1 MLIIPI
7 FVPHAGCPHDCC
19 FCDQKK
25 ISGHK
30 EPPSAEEIKKTVDT
44 YLDIIKNY
52 SVVQIAFF
60 GGSFT
65 AIPREMQEMFLK
77 TVNPYIKD
85 GLVDSIR
92 LSTRP
97 DYIDGETLSMLKEYS
112 VKTIELGAQ
121 SMDDDVLLASGRGHT
136 AADTACAADLIRAY
150 GFELGLQTMTGLPG
164 ASYESDLYTADRIIE
179 LKPQI
184 VRIYPTVVIRD
195 TFLHK
200 MYDKGIYKPP
210 SLEKT
215 VDLCAELMVKYTNKN
230 VKVIRMGLQSS
241 DGISIGGDIVAGPYH
256 PAFGQLVK
264 SRIAYDKLAKM
275 AEIERANS
283 VDGNESGVFTAS
295 VPYKE
300 LSDYI
305 GQKNQNVIKLKEQ
318 FGYEKVIIKP
328 IN

>member
-30 EPPSAEEIKKTVDT
+30 EPPSVEEIKKTVDS

-65 AIPREMQEMFLK
+65 AIPREMQEMFLQA
-77 TVNPYIKD
+77 VNPYIRE
-85 GLVDSIR
+85 GLVDSLR

-97 DYIDGETLSMLKEYS
+97 DYIDGETLSMLKSYS

-121 SMDDDVLLASGRGHT
+121 SMDDDVLIASGRGHT
-136 AADTACAADLIRAY
+136 STDTARAAELIRAY

-164 ASYESDLYTADRIIE
+164 ASYESDLYTADRIID
-179 LKPQI
+179 LNPQL

-200 MYDKGIYKPP
+200 MYEKGTYNPP
-210 SLEKT
+210 SLDKT
-215 VDLCAELMVKYTNKN
+215 IDLCAELMIKYENKK

-241 DGISIGGDIVAGPYH
+241 DGISVGEDVVAGPYH

-275 AEIERANS
+275 AEDNLANGKDDS
-283 VDGNESGVFTAS
+283 ESRVFTAS

-305 GQKNQNVIKLKEQ
+305 GQKNVNVIRLKEQ

-328 IN
+328 IK

>member
-30 EPPSAEEIKKTVDT
+30 EPPSVEEIKKTVDS

-65 AIPREMQEMFLK
+65 AIPREMQEMFLQA
-77 TVNPYIKD
+77 VNPYIRE
-85 GLVDSIR
+85 GLVDSLR

-97 DYIDGETLSMLKEYS
+97 DYIDGETLSMLKSYS

-121 SMDDDVLLASGRGHT
+121 SMDDDVLIASGRGHT
-136 AADTACAADLIRAY
+136 SADTARAAELIRAY

-164 ASYESDLYTADRIIE
+164 ASYESDLYTADRIID
-179 LKPQI
+179 LNPQL

-200 MYDKGIYKPP
+200 MYEKGTYNPP
-210 SLEKT
+210 SLDKT
-215 VDLCAELMVKYTNKN
+215 IDLCAELMIKYENKK

-241 DGISIGGDIVAGPYH
+241 DGISVGGDVVAGPYH

-275 AEIERANS
+275 AEDNLANGKDDS
-283 VDGNESGVFTAS
+283 ESRVFTAS

-305 GQKNQNVIKLKEQ
+305 GQKNVNVIRLKEQ

-328 IN
+328 IK

>member
-30 EPPSAEEIKKTVDT
+30 EPPSVEEIKKTVDS

-65 AIPREMQEMFLK
+65 AIPREMQEMFLQA
-77 TVNPYIKD
+77 VNPYIRE
-85 GLVDSIR
+85 GLVDSVR

-97 DYIDGETLSMLKEYS
+97 DYIDGETLSMLKSYS

-121 SMDDDVLLASGRGHT
+121 SMDDDVLIASGRGHT
-136 AADTACAADLIRAY
+136 SADTARAAELIRAY

-164 ASYESDLYTADRIIE
+164 ASYESDLYTADRIID
-179 LKPQI
+179 LNPQL

-200 MYDKGIYKPP
+200 MYEKGTYNPP
-210 SLEKT
+210 SLDKT
-215 VDLCAELMVKYTNKN
+215 IDLCAKLMIKYENKK

-241 DGISIGGDIVAGPYH
+241 DGISVGEDVVAGPYH

-275 AEIERANS
+275 AEDNLANGKDDS
-283 VDGNESGVFTAS
+283 ESRVFTAS

-305 GQKNQNVIKLKEQ
+305 GQKNVNVIRLKEQ

-328 IN
+328 IK

>member
-30 EPPSAEEIKKTVDT
+30 EPPSVEEIKKTVDS

-65 AIPREMQEMFLK
+65 AIPREMQEMFLQA
-77 TVNPYIKD
+77 VNPYIRE
-85 GLVDSIR
+85 GLVDSVR

-97 DYIDGETLSMLKEYS
+97 DYIDGETLSMLKSYS

-121 SMDDDVLLASGRGHT
+121 SMDDDVLIASGRGHT
-136 AADTACAADLIRAY
+136 SADTARAAELIRAY

-164 ASYESDLYTADRIIE
+164 ASYESDLYTADRIID
-179 LKPQI
+179 LNPQL

-200 MYDKGIYKPP
+200 MYEKGTYNPP
-210 SLEKT
+210 SLDKT
-215 VDLCAELMVKYTNKN
+215 IDLCAELMIKYENKK

-241 DGISIGGDIVAGPYH
+241 DGISVGGDVVAGPYH

-275 AEIERANS
+275 AEDNLANGKDDS
-283 VDGNESGVFTAS
+283 ESRVFTAS

-305 GQKNQNVIKLKEQ
+305 GQKNVNVIRLKEQ

-328 IN
+328 IK

>member
-30 EPPSAEEIKKTVDT
+30 EPPSVEEIKKTVDS

-65 AIPREMQEMFLK
+65 AIPREMQEMFLQA
-77 TVNPYIKD
+77 VNPYIRE
-85 GLVDSIR
+85 GLVDSVR

-97 DYIDGETLSMLKEYS
+97 DYIDGETLSMLKSYS

-121 SMDDDVLLASGRGHT
+121 SMDDDVLIASGRGHT
-136 AADTACAADLIRAY
+136 SADTARAAELIRAY

-164 ASYESDLYTADRIIE
+164 ASYESDLYTADRIID
-179 LKPQI
+179 LNPQL

-200 MYDKGIYKPP
+200 MYEKGTYNPP
-210 SLEKT
+210 SLDKT
-215 VDLCAELMVKYTNKN
+215 IDLCAKLMIKYENKK

-241 DGISIGGDIVAGPYH
+241 DGISVGGDVVAGPYH

-275 AEIERANS
+275 AEDNLANGKDDS
-283 VDGNESGVFTAS
+283 ESRVFTAS

-305 GQKNQNVIKLKEQ
+305 GQKNVNVIRLKEQ

-328 IN
+328 IK

>member
-30 EPPSAEEIKKTVDT
+30 EPPSVEEIKKTVDS

-65 AIPREMQEMFLK
+65 AIPREMQEMFLQA
-77 TVNPYIKD
+77 VNPYIRE
-85 GLVDSIR
+85 GLVDSVR

-97 DYIDGETLSMLKEYS
+97 DYIDGETLSMLKSYS

-121 SMDDDVLLASGRGHT
+121 SMDDDVLIASGRGHT
-136 AADTACAADLIRAY
+136 SADTARAAELIRAY

-164 ASYESDLYTADRIIE
+164 ASYESDLYTADRIID
-179 LKPQI
+179 LNPQL

-200 MYDKGIYKPP
+200 MYEKGTYNPP
-210 SLEKT
+210 SLDKT
-215 VDLCAELMVKYTNKN
+215 IDLCAELMIKYENKK

-241 DGISIGGDIVAGPYH
+241 DGISVGGDVVAGPYH

-275 AEIERANS
+275 AEDNLAKGKDDS
-283 VDGNESGVFTAS
+283 ESRVFTAS

-305 GQKNQNVIKLKEQ
+305 GQKNVNVIRLKEQ

-328 IN
+328 IK

>member
-30 EPPSAEEIKKTVDT
+30 EPPSVEEIKKTVDS

-65 AIPREMQEMFLK
+65 AIPREMQEMFLQA
-77 TVNPYIKD
+77 VNPYIRE
-85 GLVDSIR
+85 GLVDSVR

-97 DYIDGETLSMLKEYS
+97 DYIDGETLSMLKSYS

-121 SMDDDVLLASGRGHT
+121 SMDDDVLIASGRGHT
-136 AADTACAADLIRAY
+136 SADTARAAELIRAY

-164 ASYESDLYTADRIIE
+164 ASYESDLYTADRIID
-179 LKPQI
+179 LNPQL

-200 MYDKGIYKPP
+200 MYENGTYNPP
-210 SLEKT
+210 SLDKT
-215 VDLCAELMVKYTNKN
+215 IDLCAELMIKYENKK

-241 DGISIGGDIVAGPYH
+241 DGISVGGDVVAGPYH

-264 SRIAYDKLAKM
+264 SRIAYDKLAKK
-275 AEIERANS
+275 AEDNLANGKDDS
-283 VDGNESGVFTAS
+283 ESRVFTAS

-305 GQKNQNVIKLKEQ
+305 GQKNVNVIRLKEQ

-328 IN
+328 IK

>member
-30 EPPSAEEIKKTVDT
+30 EPPSVEEIKKTVDS

-65 AIPREMQEMFLK
+65 AIPREMQEMFLQA
-77 TVNPYIKD
+77 VNPYIRE
-85 GLVDSIR
+85 GLVDSVR

-97 DYIDGETLSMLKEYS
+97 DYIDGETLSILKSYS

-121 SMDDDVLLASGRGHT
+121 SMDDDVLIASGRGHT
-136 AADTACAADLIRAY
+136 SADTARAAELIRAY

-164 ASYESDLYTADRIIE
+164 ASYESDLYTADRIID
-179 LKPQI
+179 LNPQL

-200 MYDKGIYKPP
+200 MYEKGTYNPP
-210 SLEKT
+210 SLDKT
-215 VDLCAELMVKYTNKN
+215 IDLCAELMIKYENKK

-241 DGISIGGDIVAGPYH
+241 DGISVGGDVVAGPYH

-275 AEIERANS
+275 AEDNLANGKDDS
-283 VDGNESGVFTAS
+283 ESRVFTAS

-305 GQKNQNVIKLKEQ
+305 GQKNVNVIRLKEQ

-328 IN
+328 IK

>member
-30 EPPSAEEIKKTVDT
+30 EPPSVEEIKNTVDS

-65 AIPREMQEMFLK
+65 AIPREMQEMFLQA
-77 TVNPYIKD
+77 VNPYIRE
-85 GLVDSIR
+85 GLVDSVR

-97 DYIDGETLSMLKEYS
+97 DYIDGETLSMLKSYS

-121 SMDDDVLLASGRGHT
+121 SMDDDVLIASGRGHT
-136 AADTACAADLIRAY
+136 SADTARAAELIRAY

-164 ASYESDLYTADRIIE
+164 ASYESDLYTADRIID
-179 LKPQI
+179 LNPQL
-184 VRIYPTVVIRD
+184 VRIYPTVVIRE

-200 MYDKGIYKPP
+200 MYEKGTYNPP
-210 SLEKT
+210 SLDKT
-215 VDLCAELMVKYTNKN
+215 IDLCAELMIKYENKK

-241 DGISIGGDIVAGPYH
+241 DGISVGGDVVAGPYH

-275 AEIERANS
+275 AEDNLANGKDDS
-283 VDGNESGVFTAS
+283 ESRVFTAS

-305 GQKNQNVIKLKEQ
+305 GQKNVNVIRLKEQ

-328 IN
+328 IK

>member
-30 EPPSAEEIKKTVDT
+30 ETPTKEEIIKT
-44 YLDIIKNY
+44 IENY
-52 SVVQIAFF
+52 SDIVSNYEVVQIAFF

-65 AIPREMQEMFLK
+65 AISRELQKMYLE
-77 TVNPYIKD
+77 TVSPYIKN
-85 GLVDSIR
+85 GVVHSVR

-97 DYIDGETLSMLKEYS
+97 DCIDADTLLFLKKYN

-121 SMDDDVLLASGRGHT
+121 SMDNDVLFASGRGHT
-136 AADTACAADLIRAY
+136 AEDTVKAAGLIRAY

-164 ASYESDLYTADRIIE
+164 ASFESDLLTCKKIIE
-179 LKPQI
+179 LSPNI

-195 TFLHK
+195 TYLHK
-200 MYDKGIYKPP
+200 MYEKGIYLPP

-215 VDLCAELMVKYTNKN
+215 VDLCARLMVEYRNN
-230 VKVIRMGLQSS
+230 GIKVIRMGLQAS
-241 DGISIGGDIVAGPYH
+241 DGVSLDGDIVAGPYH
-256 PAFGQLVK
+256 SAFGQLVK
-264 SRIAYDKLAKM
+264 SHIAYETLVKF
-275 AEIERANS
+275 AEGQQTSS
-283 VDGNESGVFTAS
+283 VFELR
-295 VPYKE
+295 VPQEE

-305 GQKNQNVIKLKEQ
+305 GQKKCNIEKLKKQ
-318 FGYEKVIIKP
+318 FGYQKVIIKP
-328 IN
+328 LK

>member
-30 EPPSAEEIKKTVDT
+30 EPPSVEEIKKTVDS

-65 AIPREMQEMFLK
+65 AIPREMQEMFLQA
-77 TVNPYIKD
+77 VNPYIRE
-85 GLVDSIR
+85 GLVDSLR

-97 DYIDGETLSMLKEYS
+97 DYIDGETLSMLKSYS

-121 SMDDDVLLASGRGHT
+121 SMDDDVLIASGRGHT
-136 AADTACAADLIRAY
+136 STDTARAAELIRAY

-164 ASYESDLYTADRIIE
+164 ASYESDLYTADRIID
-179 LKPQI
+179 LNPQL

-200 MYDKGIYKPP
+200 MYEKGTYNPP
-210 SLEKT
+210 SLDKT
-215 VDLCAELMVKYTNKN
+215 IDLCAELMIKYENKK

-241 DGISIGGDIVAGPYH
+241 DGISVGEDVVAGPYH

-275 AEIERANS
+275 AEDNLANGKDDS
-283 VDGNESGVFTAS
+283 ESRVFTVS

-305 GQKNQNVIKLKEQ
+305 GQKNVNVIRLKEQ

-328 IN
+328 IK

>member
-30 EPPSAEEIKKTVDT
+30 EPPSVEEIKKTVDS

-65 AIPREMQEMFLK
+65 AIPREMQEMFLQA
-77 TVNPYIKD
+77 VNPYIRE
-85 GLVDSIR
+85 GLVDSVR

-97 DYIDGETLSMLKEYS
+97 DYIDGETLSMLKSYS

-121 SMDDDVLLASGRGHT
+121 SMDDDVLIASGRGHT
-136 AADTACAADLIRAY
+136 SADTARAAELIRAY

-164 ASYESDLYTADRIIE
+164 ASYESDLYTADRIID
-179 LKPQI
+179 LNPQL

-200 MYDKGIYKPP
+200 MYEKGTYNPP
-210 SLEKT
+210 SLDKT
-215 VDLCAELMVKYTNKN
+215 IDLCAELMIKYENKK

-241 DGISIGGDIVAGPYH
+241 DGISVGGDVVAGPYH

-275 AEIERANS
+275 AEDNMANGKDDS
-283 VDGNESGVFTAS
+283 ESRVFTAS

-305 GQKNQNVIKLKEQ
+305 GQKNVNVIRLKEQ

-328 IN
+328 IK

>member
-30 EPPSAEEIKKTVDT
+30 EPPSVEEIKKTVDS

-65 AIPREMQEMFLK
+65 AIPREMQEMFLQA
-77 TVNPYIKD
+77 VNPYIRE
-85 GLVDSIR
+85 GLVDSVR

-97 DYIDGETLSMLKEYS
+97 DYIDGETLSMLKSYS

-121 SMDDDVLLASGRGHT
+121 SMDDDVLIASGRGHT
-136 AADTACAADLIRAY
+136 SADTARAAELIRAY

-164 ASYESDLYTADRIIE
+164 ASYESDLYTADRIID
-179 LKPQI
+179 LNPQL
-184 VRIYPTVVIRD
+184 VRIYPTVIIRD

-200 MYDKGIYKPP
+200 MYEKGTYNPP
-210 SLEKT
+210 SLDKT
-215 VDLCAELMVKYTNKN
+215 IDLCAELMIKYENKK

-241 DGISIGGDIVAGPYH
+241 DGISVGGDVVAGPYH

-275 AEIERANS
+275 AEDNLANGKDDS
-283 VDGNESGVFTAS
+283 ESRVFTAS

-305 GQKNQNVIKLKEQ
+305 GQKNVNVIRLKEQ

-328 IN
+328 IK

>member
-30 EPPSAEEIKKTVDT
+30 APPTESE
-44 YLDIIKNY
+44 IIKTIEDYSDIVSNY
-52 SVVQIAFF
+52 KIVQVAFF

-65 AIPREMQEMFLK
+65 AIPREMQQMYLE
-77 TVNPYIKD
+77 TVAPYVKK
-85 GLVDSIR
+85 GVVHSVR

-97 DYIDGETLSMLKEYS
+97 DCIDEETLLFLKSYH

-121 SMDDDVLLASGRGHT
+121 SMDDEVLLASGRGHT
-136 AADTACAADLIRAY
+136 AEDTIRAAELIRAY

-164 ASYESDLYTADRIIE
+164 ASFESDLMTCQKIIN
-179 LKPQI
+179 LKPDI
-184 VRIYPTVVIRD
+184 VRIYPTVIIRD
-195 TFLHK
+195 TYLHK
-200 MYDKGIYKPP
+200 MYEKGVYLPP

-215 VDLCAELMVKYTNKN
+215 VDLCAQLMVKYTDKDI
-230 VKVIRMGLQSS
+230 KVIRMGLQAS
-241 DGISIGGDIVAGPYH
+241 DGVSLDGDIVAGPYH

-264 SRIAYDKLAKM
+264 SHIAYDKLVEI
-275 AEIERANS
+275 AEMQQAN
-283 VDGNESGVFTAS
+283 DVFELN
-295 VPYKE
+295 VPQEE

-305 GQKNQNVIKLKEQ
+305 GQRKCNIEKLKKRFGYRKVVIKPLK
-318 FGYEKVIIKP
+318 
-328 IN
+328 